1 MGRSSH
7 ESREILLNK
16 QMPELNVANCSKYS
30 LLCFMLNI
38 SLTFYNIIKSSGDGD
53 RSQVFW
59 ITQKLKPLRKKY
71 EKEFFLLKTSQ
82 SVRKKMLREVKV
94 TKGLQRFLS
103 RQLIS
108 TFPSSDFF
116 FL

>member
-7 ESREILLNK
+7 EGREILLNK
-16 QMPELNVANCSKYS
+16 KMPELNVANCFKYS
-30 LLCFMLNI
+30 LLRFMLNI

-71 EKEFFLLKTSQ
+71 EKEFFL
-82 SVRKKMLREVKV
+82 
-94 TKGLQRFLS
+94 
-103 RQLIS
+103 
-108 TFPSSDFF
+108 
-116 FL
+116 